1 MTINEALSLAKVVRE
16 RVGSLRKMRE
26 QVSTKEHYFSGTEKS
41 REPTYDVKAVDAK
54 ITELE
59 LFLFQIDAKIK
70 QSNAVT
76 QINVQADPA
85 ILLSPLV

>member
-26 QVSTKEHYFSGTEKS
+26 QVSVKEHYFSSTEKQVD
-41 REPTYDVKAVDAK
+41 PTYDVRAVDAK

-59 LFLFQIDAKIK
+59 LFLFQIDSKIK
-70 QSNAVT
+70 QSNATT
-76 QINVQADPA
+76 QIDVQADPA
-85 ILLSPLV
+85 TLLAPLV